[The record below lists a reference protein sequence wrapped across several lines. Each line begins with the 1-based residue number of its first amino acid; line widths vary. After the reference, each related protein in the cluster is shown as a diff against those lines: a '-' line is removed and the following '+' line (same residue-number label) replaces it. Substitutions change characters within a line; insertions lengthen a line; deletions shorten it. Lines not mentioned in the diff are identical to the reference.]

1 MARFEV
7 ASVPVAAV
15 DAATAP
21 LTYSQSLAPSY
32 TPATWLQALVAAGAE
47 TLLRVPFENA
57 TWNVKLPFDTS
68 RSYESE
74 PPLADDGAA
83 GDGGGGLHPRGG
95 GHARGEADA
104 RLVGQLDHVVAL
116 AKRARAI
123 TFGGVNPPF
132 TIFLLSPANLGGRRA
147 AMVLNP
153 RAEFELARQ
162 LRSAEGAALGDVF
175 SFVSGLYF
183 RGKAAYARAFGRTPD
198 GLASGLVI
206 SAGEGLRPLAER
218 VTLPR
223 LRAWAEVSIDE
234 RNRAFTEPLVEH
246 AEALERAHGGDARIV
261 LLGSVA
267 SDKYVRPLTRVFG
280 DHLLFPP
287 DFVGRGDMSRG
298 SLMLRAAR
306 AGRELAYAPVE
317 GALRRGRRAP
327 GVAAMGG

>member
-1 MARFEV
+1 V
-7 ASVPVAAV
+7 
-15 DAATAP
+15 
-21 LTYSQSLAPSY
+21 
-32 TPATWLQALVAAGAE
+32 
-47 TLLRVPFENA
+47 
-57 TWNVKLPFDTS
+57 S
-68 RSYESE
+68 R
-74 PPLADDGAA
+74 
-83 GDGGGGLHPRGG
+83 
-95 GHARGEADA
+95 
-104 RLVGQLDHVVAL
+104 
-116 AKRARAI
+116 
-123 TFGGVNPPF
+123 PF

-162 LRSAEGAALGDVF
+162 LRSVEGAALGEVF

-206 SAGEGLRPLAER
+206 SAGEGLRPLGER

-223 LRAWAEVSIDE
+223 LRAWAEVAIDE
-234 RNRAFTEPLVEH
+234 RNRDFTEPLVEH

-298 SLMLRAAR
+298 ALMLRAAR

-317 GALRRGRRAP
+317 GALRRGPRAP
-327 GVAAMGG
+327 GVAASGG